1 MNFKE
6 IIKLR
11 HDLHSLAEISGREKQ
26 TAQKVKQFLEPLK
39 PLHIVE
45 NIGGYGLA
53 AIFDSGKSGSTYMFR
68 AELDAL
74 PLEEEIDI
82 DYASLNPKV
91 SHKCGHDGHM
101 AILLGLAGII
111 NSRMDLWKGKVILIF
126 QPAEETGT
134 GADLVWSDVK
144 FKLLKPDFVFAL
156 HNLPGYPVNSII
168 IKTGL
173 FCSASQGLVVKLKG
187 RTSHAGHPEQGN
199 SPLPA
204 MVNLITFLQGLKDRV
219 IGYNRSAL
227 VTVIHLQLGE
237 RAFGTNPGEGQVMI
251 TLRAHQQQDL
261 DLMKS
266 AIAQKVRKLAE
277 IYDLSCSLDW
287 VEYFPT
293 VHNDELCVD
302 KVHQAAHQLK
312 LNIITQEQPFAW
324 TEDFSHFTRNIP
336 GVLFGLGAGEDYSP
350 LHHRNYDFPDSLIE
364 TGINLWWNIILN
376 GELSSSTEIA
386 R

>member
-11 HDLHSLAEISGREKQ
+11 HNLHSLAEISGQEKQ
-26 TAQKVKQFLEPLK
+26 TAKKVKQLLEPMQ
-39 PLHIVE
+39 PCRIVE

-53 AIFDSGKSGSTYMFR
+53 AVFDSGKSGKTYMFR

-74 PLEEEIDI
+74 PLEEEIDV
-82 DYASLNPKV
+82 DYASINPKV

-111 NSRMDLWKGKVILIF
+111 NSHRDLWNGKVILIF

-134 GADLVWSDVK
+134 GADLVWSDPK
-144 FKLLKPDFVFAL
+144 FAWLKPDLVFAL
-156 HNLPGYPVNSII
+156 HNLPGYSHGSII

-173 FCSASQGLVVKLKG
+173 FCSASQGVVVKLKG

-204 MVNLITFLQGLKDRV
+204 MVNLVTYLQGLKDRV
-219 IGYNRSAL
+219 VGYDRSAL
-227 VTVIHLQLGE
+227 VTIIHLRLGE
-237 RAFGTNPGEGQVMI
+237 RAFGTNPGEGEVMI
-251 TLRAHQQQDL
+251 TLRAHHQQDL
-261 DLMKS
+261 DLMKL
-266 AIAQKVRKLAE
+266 AISQKVFKLAE

-287 VEYFPT
+287 VEYFPP
-293 VHNDELCVD
+293 VYNNELCVD
-302 KVHQAAHQLK
+302 KVIHAANQLK
-312 LNIITQEQPFAW
+312 LDIITPRQPFSW
-324 TEDFSHFTRNIP
+324 TEDFSHFTQNAP
-336 GVLFGLGAGEDYSP
+336 GVLFGLGAGEKNPP

-364 TGINLWWNIILN
+364 TGVNLWWKIILD
-376 GELSSSTEIA
+376 GEIS
-386 R
+386 